1 MADKADWAAI
11 AAAYITSD
19 KSYKTIAAEHGFS
32 RTAVAAKGKEENW
45 IAQRNEYRR
54 KNAQKAIER
63 QGKKDVNKLLKLMEA
78 ADWLNET
85 IAGIKKD
92 PQQFNRHLVNQG
104 MDGMTET
111 VEKIFAKV
119 DTRAIRDLSGAIKD
133 MTTATRSLYGLPTQ
147 AEAEAQRVAA
157 ERLKLEERKTDA
169 AEQANQVDKS
179 IIVRLE
185 GELED
190 YAK

>member
-1 MADKADWAAI
+1 M
-11 AAAYITSD
+11 
-19 KSYKTIAAEHGFS
+19 
-32 RTAVAAKGKEENW
+32 
-45 IAQRNEYRR
+45 
-54 KNAQKAIER
+54 
-63 QGKKDVNKLLKLMEA
+63 
-78 ADWLNET
+78 NET

-92 PQQFNRHLVNQG
+92 PQQFNRHLVTQG
-104 MDGMTET
+104 ADGMTET
-111 VEKIFAKV
+111 IERIFAKV

-147 AEAEAQRVAA
+147 VEAEAQRVAA